1 MVLIFLSVVCSSSS
15 IWRGISILHAAFYA
29 ILFMHQ
35 KQGDVPIAKWCILAQ
50 KESVLCWDYFPKAY
64 CKPVK
69 RKTPESYL
77 PSKTKTCK
85 SSGCL
90 ESDSQNW
97 LRKLREVLNPKPS
110 IWNPKPSKFAVGCR
124 LFELMNDL
132 IGRDYFYGEFLIEL
146 MKQIFDSA
154 SHVRLHGSYK

>member
-35 KQGDVPIAKWCILAQ
+35 KQADVPIAKWCILAQ
-50 KESVLCWDYFPKAY
+50 KEGVLCWDYFPKAY

-124 LFELMNDL
+124 LFEWSYWERLLLRRILDRINETNIWLCFPCKTSWL
-132 IGRDYFYGEFLIEL
+132 I
-146 MKQIFDSA
+146 
-154 SHVRLHGSYK
+154 

>member
-35 KQGDVPIAKWCILAQ
+35 KQADVPIAKWCILAQ
-50 KESVLCWDYFPKAY
+50 KEGVLCWDYFPKAY

-77 PSKTKTCK
+77 PSKMKTCK

-97 LRKLREVLNPKPS
+97 LRKLREVPS
-110 IWNPKPSKFAVGCR
+110 GQSLPSVVDC
-124 LFELMNDL
+124 LNDL